1 MTDGAPASPTTA
13 EEPGEFRARLVKSL
27 PRLGRFA
34 LGLTRSRDQAE
45 DLVNDTIVRAL
56 NAESRF
62 EAGTN
67 IDAWLCTILRNQY
80 ISSARQGRRT
90 VCVDDLKDD
99 MPSASGGQIAAVEFS
114 EMRDAISKVSPEHR
128 ELLLMVAA
136 FGLSYEEAA
145 ELCKCAVGTVK
156 SRLNRARVDMH
167 RRLAATA
174 GKAPDGRESSA
185 PVPHR

>member
-1 MTDGAPASPTTA
+1 MFDIAPTSPATA
-13 EEPGEFRARLVKSL
+13 EKPGEFRARLVKSL

-34 LGLTRSRDQAE
+34 LCLTRSKEQAE

-67 IDAWLCTILRNQY
+67 IDAWLCTILRNQH
-80 ISSARQGRRT
+80 ISNTRQGRRT
-90 VCVDDLKDD
+90 VSVEDLNDD

-114 EMRDAISKVSPEHR
+114 EMRNAISKVSPEHR

-156 SRLNRARVDMH
+156 SRLNRARIEMQ
-167 RRLAATA
+167 RRMGATA
-174 GKAPDGRESSA
+174 SKAPDQRESTA
-185 PVPHR
+185 RTA